1 MTSSILCL
9 LFRVPT
15 PKAAAQAA
23 AQTAVVVVRIV
34 VVVVVI
40 AVAVAVIGKKYAIFD
55 YSQSK
60 VESTLGSIPGHIYVS
75 SHEIN
80 NRKNLINFT

>member
-1 MTSSILCL
+1 M
-9 LFRVPT
+9 V
-15 PKAAAQAA
+15 A
-23 AQTAVVVVRIV
+23 
-34 VVVVVI
+34 VI

-60 VESTLGSIPGHIYVS
+60 VESKLGSIPGHIYVS

-80 NRKNLINFT
+80 NRKNLINLT